1 MKNILWLFTLPILIS
16 GCTVV
21 GLIVDSSSN
30 NQRQK
35 RSDSIQEVR
44 QEIVLQKTDGDTIGA
59 VYRDFGYVSDTAECT
74 ELSAEKSFPQIG
86 DLVLLTMET
95 GNREQG
101 IFAGLMH
108 ADKQFHFIFIPDWSI
123 NKLMYYKMESISLI
137 RDIESDLLIDQPE
150 ASQIFVHYDADNTS
164 GCIPLS
170 DLSHLNKQVINQRY
184 TGTLLGLCV
193 DATVVAIT
201 AIEVRNSLR
210 GGLGW

>member
-16 GCTVV
+16 GCTVA
-21 GLIVDSSSN
+21 GLIVDTSSN

-86 DLVLLTMET
+86 DAISLTLEN
-95 GNREQG
+95 GNKEQG
-101 IFAGLMH
+101 IFAGMMH
-108 ADKQFHFIFIPDWSI
+108 ADEHFELIFRQDWRT
-123 NKLMYYKMESISLI
+123 NKLKYYKMDSISLI
-137 RDIESDLLIDQPE
+137 RGIESDLLLEQPE
-150 ASQIFVHYDADNTS
+150 ASQITVHYDVENTS

-170 DLSHLNKQVINQRY
+170 DLSYLNKQVVKKRY
-184 TGTLLGLCV
+184 VGTLLGFSI
-193 DATVVAIT
+193 DAAVLTIT
-201 AIEVRNSLR
+201 ALEVSNSLSD
-210 GGLGW
+210 GWD